1 MSRTQSRKITKR
13 MVDALRA
20 RRKPDL
26 VWDRDLPGFGV
37 RAYASGRIAYVVQ
50 SRGPSGSRRVTL
62 GRHGDLTSDVA
73 RKLATAVIDRI
84 KSGQAPLPENVP
96 PVVDHTMA
104 ELGDRCVAEYVD
116 LQCKPSTA
124 VRYRRLLRL
133 YIVPALGELSVREVD
148 RERVA
153 ALHHDLR
160 EKQGTAN
167 HVLWML
173 SRMFSLAETWGW
185 RPKGS
190 NPCRS
195 IRAYKSHHRERFL
208 SREEYRR
215 IGRVLKEVE
224 SKGTIHRPAIAAVR
238 MLLLTGCRRG
248 EVATLRWDDVDRVS
262 GHLRLRDSKT
272 GPRWIP
278 LTREALIVL
287 DGLERKP
294 GNPWVFTGIGEAA
307 HVGDLTRYWLRL
319 RKKMDLEDV
328 RLHDLRHSYASR
340 ALQLGESL
348 SMIGRLLGHSGIDTT
363 ARYAHLAKDTEKAS
377 AARVAGSIEAH
388 ILPDAGGPDVFEF
401 PREGADRPA
410 TDGKK
415 DIAA

>member
-13 MVDALRA
+13 MVDALRK

-37 RAYASGRIAYVVQ
+37 RAYATGRIAYVVQ
-50 SRGPSGSRRVTL
+50 SRGPSGSCRVTL
-62 GRHGDLTSDVA
+62 GSHGDLTPDGA

-84 KSGQAPLPENVP
+84 KSGQTPLPKDAP
-96 PVVDHTMA
+96 PVVNHTMA
-104 ELGDRCVAEYVD
+104 ELGERCVAEYVD

-153 ALHHDLR
+153 VLHRALR
-160 EKQGTAN
+160 EKRGTAN

-185 RPKGS
+185 RQKGS

-195 IRAYKSHHRERFL
+195 MRAYKSNHRERFL
-208 SREEYRR
+208 SRAEYRR

-224 SKGTIHRPAIAAVR
+224 SKGTIQRPAIAAIR

-278 LTREALIVL
+278 LTREAIAVL

-294 GNPWVFTGIGEAA
+294 GNPWVFTGIGEGT

-319 RKKMDLEDV
+319 RKKVDLDDV

-340 ALQLGESL
+340 ALQMGESL
-348 SMIGRLLGHSGIDTT
+348 SMIGRLLGHSSIDTT
-363 ARYAHLAKDTEKAS
+363 ARYAHLARDTEKAS

-388 ILPDAGGPDVFEF
+388 ILPDAGMRNVTELPQGTELPE
-401 PREGADRPA
+401 
-410 TDGKK
+410 TDGKNER
-415 DIAA
+415 AA